1 MLARS
6 RHRGAGMTEAR
17 ALLEITDL
25 VKHYPVRSGILRRAV
40 GKVHAVDGVSFTVG
54 VGETLGL
61 VGESGCGKS
70 TVARSVLR
78 LVEPTSGSIRLNG
91 LDITHLGKADLR
103 PHRRSMQIIFQ
114 DPFASLNPR
123 MRAGDIV
130 GEPLSV
136 HGLAAGDKKRERV
149 AELFEQVGLRPDQ
162 MQNYPHQFSGGQRQ
176 RICIA
181 RALSLGPSLI
191 VCDEPVSALD
201 VSIQAQVINL
211 LIDLQRRH
219 DFSYLFIAHDLAVV
233 AHISHRVAVMYLGRI
248 VEIAEKSELFANPRH
263 PYTQALLASVPVADP
278 KARRLTPLLDGD
290 VPSPINPP
298 SGCAFHTRCNYAME
312 RCRLE
317 TPSLIE
323 IDGQHRVACWLNEGT
338 GRES

>member
-1 MLARS
+1 
-6 RHRGAGMTEAR
+6 MTETR

-25 VKHYPVRSGILRRAV
+25 VKHYPVRSGVLRRSV
-40 GKVHAVDGVSFTVG
+40 GTVHAVDGVSFSVG

-78 LVEPTSGSIRLNG
+78 LVEPSSGSIRLDG
-91 LDITHLGKADLR
+91 EDITHLSKANMR
-103 PHRRSMQIIFQ
+103 PHRRSMQIVFQ

-123 MRAGDIV
+123 MTAGDIV

-136 HGLAAGDKKRERV
+136 HGLASGREKQQRV
-149 AELFEQVGLRPDQ
+149 AKLFEQVGLRPDQ
-162 MQNYPHQFSGGQRQ
+162 MRNFPHQFSGGQRQ

-181 RALSLGPSLI
+181 RALALGPRLI

-211 LIDLQRRH
+211 LIDLQREH
-219 DFSYLFIAHDLAVV
+219 GLSYLFIAHDLAVV

-248 VEIAEKSELFANPRH
+248 VEIADKTELFRNPRH
-263 PYTQALLASVPVADP
+263 PYTQALLASVPIANP
-278 KARRLTPLLDGD
+278 RAKRLKPLVDGD
-290 VPSPINPP
+290 VPSPVNPP
-298 SGCAFHTRCNYAME
+298 SGCAFHTRCRYAIE
-312 RCRLE
+312 RCKTERPALRDAG
-317 TPSLIE
+317 P
-323 IDGQHRVACWLNEGT
+323 GHQVACLLNEGT
-338 GRES
+338 GRAGEFA

>member
-1 MLARS
+1 
-6 RHRGAGMTEAR
+6 MTDAR

-40 GKVHAVDGVSFTVG
+40 GTVHAVDGVSFTVG

-91 LDITHLGKADLR
+91 LDITRLGKADLR

-123 MRAGDIV
+123 MTAGDIV

-211 LIDLQRRH
+211 LIDLQRKH

-278 KARRLTPLLDGD
+278 KARRLVPMIDGD

-298 SGCAFHTRCNYAME
+298 SGCAFHTRCRYAME
-312 RCRLE
+312 RCKVER
-317 TPSLIE
+317 PSLIE
-323 IDGQHRVACWLNEGT
+323 IDGQHRVACWLNEGS
-338 GRES
+338 GRPI

>member
-1 MLARS
+1 MS
-6 RHRGAGMTEAR
+6 DAR
-17 ALLEITDL
+17 ALLEVSDL
-25 VKHYPVRSGILRRAV
+25 VKHYPVRGGVLRRQV
-40 GKVHAVDGVSFTVG
+40 GTVHAVDGVSFTVG

-70 TVARSVLR
+70 TVARSILR
-78 LVEPTSGSIRLNG
+78 LIEPTSGGIRLNDR
-91 LDITHLGKADLR
+91 DITHLGKAELR
-103 PHRRSMQIIFQ
+103 PVRRAMQIIFQ

-123 MRAGDIV
+123 MKAGDIV
-130 GEPLSV
+130 GEPLGV
-136 HGLAAGDKKRERV
+136 HGIATGRGRRERV

-162 MQNYPHQFSGGQRQ
+162 MHNYPHQFSGGQRQ

-181 RALSLGPSLI
+181 RALSLEPSLI

-219 DFSYLFIAHDLAVV
+219 GFSYLFIAHDLAVV

-248 VEIAEKSELFANPRH
+248 VELAEKTELFANPRH

-278 KARRLTPLLDGD
+278 RIKHLKPEIDGD

-298 SGCAFHTRCNYAME
+298 SGCAFHTRCRHAMDRCKVE
-312 RCRLE
+312 RPVLAD
-317 TPSLIE
+317 T
-323 IDGQHRVACWLNEGT
+323 GAQHQVACWLNDGT
-338 GRES
+338 GRRA